1 MIIAY
6 FIWRYRGSP
15 GKFSKWLVPK
25 YVYSHR
31 SNLLDVKLFF
41 ASRAFAAFGIFGA
54 LFFPTT
60 VAYALLNLLGGDEY
74 EPAQS
79 GWAQAVVA
87 TLIIVASSDFCK
99 YWAHRAHHE
108 MKFLWPFHA
117 VHHSADVLTP
127 LTVQRVHPIEPLLRN
142 FLISIVVGVV
152 QGLCLYVFLGDIN
165 ILTIGGANALY
176 FLFNALSANFRHSHI
191 WISYGRVIEHI
202 LISPAQHQIHHSV
215 ATKHHDKNYGS
226 MFALWD
232 WMFGTLYIPSEQEKL
247 TFGVSDGAGKPI
259 DQPYPSLTAALILPF
274 KESWDAI
281 EGRIGT
287 SAGMTQTVAPNT
299 ESIQPGFS
307 LWLDFLRASA
317 AFTVLVGHM
326 AHIRFTRG
334 DYYFLRDWNVASDA
348 VAVFF
353 VLSGVV
359 IAYAAGRDQTLGR
372 YAFNRISR
380 IYSVLV
386 PALFLTIIF
395 DAIGTRVDMTAYP
408 DLYYSS
414 LPVGEFFW
422 RGLTITNLWTGI
434 SDWVRLGTNGPIWSL
449 SYEVGFYLL
458 FGSIVFLKGPLRI
471 VIVALIALLVG
482 IPVLAMF
489 PAWLI
494 GVLVWKKTPDT
505 HSSYA
510 RIKAWFVAIGSI
522 LILVALKM
530 TGVPETLEN
539 ITIQAIKHHN
549 HDAVLVYSDEVLWN
563 TAIAICIAMHLHGV
577 RVLTADLPMRNKS
590 LTSRSIRWI
599 AGGSFSLYLVH
610 YPTLHLLDA
619 VLPEDLLGY
628 DLWLLGLTLAICFG
642 FAALFERPLKQYRAI
657 LRNAWNRISDAS
669 KSQLKVAQ
677 RSPQSAENR

>member
-6 FIWRYRGSP
+6 FIWRSRGGSES
-15 GKFSKWLVPK
+15 FIKWLAPK
-25 YVYSHR
+25 HVYSHR
-31 SNLLDVKLFF
+31 SNLLDIKLFF
-41 ASRAFAAFGIFGA
+41 ASRAVAALGVFGA

-60 VAYALLNLLGGDEY
+60 MAYALLNLLGGSKL
-74 EPAQS
+74 EPVQP
-79 GWAQAVVA
+79 GWAQTVLV
-87 TLIIVASSDFCK
+87 TLIIVVSSDFCK

-127 LTVQRVHPIEPLLRN
+127 LTVQRVHPIEPLFRN
-142 FLISIVVGVV
+142 VLISIVVGIV
-152 QGLCLYVFLGDIN
+152 QGLCLYVFVGEIN

-176 FLFNALSANFRHSHI
+176 FVFNALSANFRHSHI

-215 ATKHHDKNYGS
+215 AIKHHDKNYGS
-226 MFALWD
+226 IFALWD
-232 WMFGTLYIPSEQEKL
+232 WMFGTLYIPTEREKL
-247 TFGVSDGAGKPI
+247 TFGVSDGTGKPI
-259 DQPYPSLTAALILPF
+259 DQPYPSLIAALVLPF

-281 EGRIGT
+281 KGRISTGT
-287 SAGMTQTVAPNT
+287 GMTQTVAPNT
-299 ESIQPGFS
+299 EAIQPGFS

-317 AFTVLVGHM
+317 ALTVLFGHM

-334 DYYFLRDWNVASDA
+334 DFYFLRDWNVASDA

-359 IAYAAGRDQTLGR
+359 IAYAAGRDRTLGR
-372 YAFNRISR
+372 YAFNRMTR
-380 IYSVLV
+380 IYSVLI
-386 PALFLTIIF
+386 PALILTIVF

-408 DLYYSS
+408 DLYYSP
-414 LPVGEFFW
+414 LPLGEFLW
-422 RGLTITNLWTGI
+422 RGLTVTNLWTGI

-458 FGSIVFLKGPLRI
+458 FGSIIFLKGPLRI

-494 GVLVWKKTPDT
+494 GVLVWKMAPDT
-505 HSSYA
+505 HSIHA
-510 RIKAWFVAIGSI
+510 RSRAWSMAVGSI
-522 LILVALKM
+522 LLLVALKV
-530 TGVPETLEN
+530 TNVPEWLANFTFQLFQPHN
-539 ITIQAIKHHN
+539 YHAI
-549 HDAVLVYSDEVLWN
+549 LVYSDEVLWN
-563 TAIAICIAMHLHGV
+563 SVIAFCIAVHLYGV
-577 RVLTADLPMRNKS
+577 RVLTEDLPMPDDS
-590 LTSRSIRWI
+590 LIARSVRWI

-619 VLPEDLLGY
+619 VLPEELPGY
-628 DLWLLGLTLAICFG
+628 DLWLLGLTLTICFG
-642 FAALFERPLKQYRAI
+642 FAALFERPLKQYRAT
-657 LRNAWNRISDAS
+657 LKRAWSWVSSNPL
-669 KSQLKVAQ
+669 SQFKTAQ
-677 RSPQSAENR
+677 QSPQSAENR